1 MIWIILTVLLGPAA
15 ILLAFGWSERFGR
28 LIRKLE
34 IQQPPAWIRHVMGL
48 KFSPT
53 KAVLFAWI
61 YGPCLPV
68 WALIVRVRSWLCRHS
83 FDKTYGTNRQGDPD
97 FYCSKCYR
105 WKDHN
110 GFCE

>member
-1 MIWIILTVLLGPAA
+1 MIWIILAVLLGPAS

-34 IQQPPAWIRHVMGL
+34 IQQPPWWVREIMGV

-68 WALIVRVRSWLCRHS
+68 WSMIVNLRSALCRHV
-83 FDKTYGTNRQGDPD
+83 FDKPYGTNHQGEPD
-97 FYCSKCYR
+97 LYCSKCFK
-105 WKDHN
+105 WKDHK
-110 GFCE
+110 GHVE